1 MTTPRVENNR
11 GYDMRASIKAGIAGA
26 VVAASLAAAG
36 SAQATPVFIK
46 SAKATSGGVYIE
58 LRVRPQ
64 GGTRCKVNLLT
75 RVYFDRTPIRSTG
88 GLGRQSVNGCA
99 EEDYYV
105 TVPSRLS
112 RRGRYVVCVRATNN
126 NDYGQAI
133 AHTSCRRFRG

>member
-1 MTTPRVENNR
+1 MKRTR
-11 GYDMRASIKAGIAGA
+11 GLAA
-26 VVAASLAAAG
+26 VAACAAAAG
-36 SAQATPVFIK
+36 AGLAGAGQAEATPVFIK
-46 SAKATSGGVYIE
+46 SAQATSGGVYIE

-112 RRGRYVVCVRATNN
+112 RGGRYVVCVRATNN